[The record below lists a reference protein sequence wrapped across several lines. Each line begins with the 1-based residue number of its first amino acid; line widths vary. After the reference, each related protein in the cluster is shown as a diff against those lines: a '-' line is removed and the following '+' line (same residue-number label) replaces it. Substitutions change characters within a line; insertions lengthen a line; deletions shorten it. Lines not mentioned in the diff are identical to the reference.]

1 VRARGNGGRIV
12 CVTVVPVDGITNAGT
27 LNKGEHERRVRRW
40 KERLGKAG
48 IEWFVG
54 GTDLSFNEHAENRY
68 QPHWSEH
75 FYGVTVTDD
84 SEKLKAALKAIFL
97 KTDAIPR
104 PVKIKDWDNGNDALR
119 YIFKRNF
126 WRRIATDN
134 AERFDKKNGTPRSC
148 HDTDKQPLKSKQKR
162 ELLIHLDNIGMQGRL
177 VMRCCQLLKTK
188 GQSPKIVKRPSK
200 SRSR

>member
-1 VRARGNGGRIV
+1 
-12 CVTVVPVDGITNAGT
+12 
-27 LNKGEHERRVRRW
+27 
-40 KERLGKAG
+40 
-48 IEWFVG
+48 
-54 GTDLSFNEHAENRY
+54 
-68 QPHWSEH
+68 
-75 FYGVTVTDD
+75 
-84 SEKLKAALKAIFL
+84 LKAALKAIFL

-148 HDTDKQPLKSKQKR
+148 RDTDKQPLKSKQKR
-162 ELLIHLDNIGMQGRL
+162 ELLIHLDNIGMQRRL

-200 SRSR
+200 KPQPVSR